1 MNASTELSIFQ
12 LVLHASLLVQI
23 VMLILAGLSLGS
35 WTTIFRKLLLLRQT
49 SNQTRR
55 FEEEF
60 WSGGDLG
67 KLYQRVHARRTEAG
81 TLERI
86 FEAGMGEFL
95 KWRQSPG
102 ADPQAMLDGTRRA
115 MRVAFQ
121 RELDALER
129 GLPFL
134 ANVGSVSPY
143 IGLFGTVWGIMH
155 SFVGL
160 ANVQQATLASVA
172 PGIAEALVATAIGL
186 FAAIPAFVAYNR
198 FSADV
203 DRLANRLDN
212 FVDEFSNVLLR
223 QK

>member
-1 MNASTELSIFQ
+1 MNASPELSIIH
-12 LVLHASLLVQI
+12 LVLNASLLVQA
-23 VMLILAGLSLGS
+23 VMAILAIMSLGS
-35 WTTIFRKLLLLRQT
+35 WTTIFRKLMQLRQT
-49 SNQTRR
+49 SDQTHR

-67 KLYQRVHARRTEAG
+67 KLYQRVHARRAEAG

-86 FEAGMGEFL
+86 FDAGMGEFL

-102 ADPQAMLDGTRRA
+102 ADPAAMLDGTRRA

-155 SFVGL
+155 AFVGL
-160 ANVQQATLASVA
+160 SNVQQATLASVA

-198 FSADV
+198 FTADV